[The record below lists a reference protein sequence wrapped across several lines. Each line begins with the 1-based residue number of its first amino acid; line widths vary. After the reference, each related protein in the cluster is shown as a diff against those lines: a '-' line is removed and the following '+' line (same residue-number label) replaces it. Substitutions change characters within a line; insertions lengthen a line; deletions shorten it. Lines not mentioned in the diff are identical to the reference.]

1 MTHISP
7 QEADKFASYSSRL
20 EEIDNQLNQLNKK
33 NPHTDTENELLKN
46 LTTERD
52 QIVNWFNKTSK

>member
-20 EEIDNQLNQLNKK
+20 EEIDDQLNQLNKK
-33 NPHTDTENELLKN
+33 NPLTDTENELLKN

>member
-1 MTHISP
+1 MTLISP
-7 QEADKFASYSSRL
+7 QEADKFASYSTRL
-20 EEIDNQLNQLNKK
+20 TEIDIQLDQLHKK
-33 NPHTDTENELLKN
+33 NALTDTEKEFMKN